1 MSKDRSKGK
10 KNKWKKKAID
20 RGKKLKNLEKELK
33 IVKAGQSRWKK
44 KYQALKTE
52 VGDNGLGGFAGC
64 VSPARHGYSCW
75 VITLVLHMVHY
86 GGMSFRSC
94 VHALGCFYKSMGH
107 GGSVPSHVSVRNWV
121 LKQGYCML
129 ERAKGVSRKGDWGV
143 ILDESITIGRERL
156 LVILGVHLST
166 WDFSRPLGLQDVEVL
181 HIERREEWKGEDIRA
196 CLDACCSGMEVTQCS
211 CDGGRNL
218 LNSINLWGKIQVPDC
233 THRVANIL
241 KKHLKDDA
249 GFIQMNAQI
258 TKFRREWKLGQN
270 AAWRPPMV
278 RGKSRFLNVF
288 PLIDWLEKIR
298 KKEGELPE
306 KVRQECEWIFQQP
319 VFFDGLIAVRHRVG
333 KIFDILKVKGAH
345 KASVSEVE
353 SLLIESQSPLEKAI
367 YEDIKTYI
375 NELNEKVEKDGKP
388 KICCSDVIETL
399 FGKFK
404 YRLNDSSKITDLA
417 LSIPFFCGNSFA
429 NDILN
434 RFESVTFRQI
444 KDWNNQFHNN

>member
-1 MSKDRSKGK
+1 MSKDGSKGK
-10 KNKWKKKAID
+10 KKKWKEKAID
-20 RGKKLKNLEKELK
+20 RGKQIKNLEKELK
-33 IVKAGQSRWKK
+33 RIKAGRCKWKK

-52 VGDNGLGGFAGC
+52 VRDDGFGGCVCG

-75 VITLVLHMVHY
+75 VITLVLHLVHY

-94 VHALGCFYKSMGH
+94 VHALGCFYRSMGY

-121 LKQGYCML
+121 LKQGYCMIGGSRGGI
-129 ERAKGVSRKGDWGV
+129 RAGNWGV

-156 LVILGVHLST
+156 LVIVGVNLST
-166 WDFSRPLGLQDVEVL
+166 WNFSRPLRLEDVEVL
-181 HIERREEWKGEDIRA
+181 HIERRGEWKGEDIRA
-196 CLDACCSGMEVTQCS
+196 RLDACCSGMEVTQCS

-218 LNSINLWGKIQVPDC
+218 LNSIHLWEKIQVPDC
-233 THRVANIL
+233 THRIANIL

-249 GFIQMNAQI
+249 DFIQMNAHI

-298 KKEGELPE
+298 KRERELPQ
-306 KVRQECEWIFQQP
+306 KVRQECEWIFQRP
-319 VFFDGLIAVRHRVG
+319 AFFDGLIAVRHRVE
-333 KIFDILKVKGAH
+333 KIFDILKVKGAQ
-345 KASVSEVE
+345 KTSVREVE
-353 SLLIESQSPLEKAI
+353 NLLIESQSPLEKAI
-367 YEDIKTYI
+367 YEDIKAYI
-375 NELNEKVEKDGKP
+375 NELDEKVEKDGNP

-404 YRLNDSSKITDLA
+404 YRLKDSSKITDLA

-429 NDILN
+429 NDILT

-444 KDWNNQFHNN
+444 KDWNNQFYKN